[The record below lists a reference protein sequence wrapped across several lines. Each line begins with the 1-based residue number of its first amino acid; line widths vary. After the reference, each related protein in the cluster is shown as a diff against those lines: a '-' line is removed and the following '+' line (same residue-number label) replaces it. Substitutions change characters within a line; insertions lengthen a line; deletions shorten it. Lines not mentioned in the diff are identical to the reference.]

1 MVALV
6 TLDEAR
12 DQLMVDSTAVNPWLT
27 LWIEIVSDAVL
38 AWLKDEWR
46 AYDLVTDSNGEP
58 VTDSNGEPVTDSNG
72 DPIVFLDSNGEPIVK
87 PRVKGAVLV
96 ELASQFRFR
105 DGDGVKNVPDAWG
118 HGHVLS
124 MGATAL
130 LVPLRKPT
138 SV

>member
-12 DQLMVDSTAVNPWLT
+12 DQLMVDSTAVNPWLNMM
-27 LWIEIVSDAVL
+27 IPAISQAVL

-46 AYDLVTDSNGEP
+46 AYELAQDSAGDP
-58 VTDSNGEPVTDSNG
+58 LTDSNG
-72 DPIVFLDSNGEPIVK
+72 DPIVFLDSAGEPLVK
-87 PRVKGAVLV
+87 PMVKAATLI

-118 HGHVLS
+118 HGHVLC